1 MKRWIER
8 LCWGTAGLALA
19 VLLYFA
25 SVAPRLAPYEKE
37 VWMVKASFTTDEER
51 ENEIAKAELF
61 GVPAFEQLYTAQ
73 GDESVAVYLPKRG
86 TNAHK
91 TVQWFA
97 RWLSVEGEVA
107 AMEDLVPSPPAPQ
120 PDLYLNVRDAY
131 PVQKKT
137 VAFFARWFVIGGGVS
152 FLAAIVT
159 GALLMRAR
167 RRKIVKKV
175 LEIPKELRELQ

>member
-25 SVAPRLAPYEKE
+25 SIVPRLAPYEKE

-86 TNAHK
+86 SNAYR
-91 TVQWFA
+91 TIEWFSK
-97 RWLSVEGEVA
+97 WLSVEGPVSSK
-107 AMEDLVPSPPAPQ
+107 EDLVPSPPAPQ

-131 PVQKKT
+131 PVQRKS
-137 VAFFARWFVIGGGVS
+137 VAFFARWFMAGSGAV
-152 FLAAIVT
+152 FLTAIVT
-159 GALLMRAR
+159 GAVLMRAR